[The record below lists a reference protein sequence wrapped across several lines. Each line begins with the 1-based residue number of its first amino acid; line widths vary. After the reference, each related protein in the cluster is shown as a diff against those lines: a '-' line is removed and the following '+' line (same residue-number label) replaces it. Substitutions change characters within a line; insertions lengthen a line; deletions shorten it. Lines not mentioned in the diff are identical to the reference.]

1 MLSRRT
7 IKKVACYTTLTLLSG
22 MILSNIST
30 PVSVN
35 AEENKIK
42 NVIYLIADGM
52 SDSVLTASK
61 YYNDIQDGVLGND
74 KLQMDEIRTGFAK
87 TAWANG
93 PITDSA
99 PAGTALSSG
108 YKTNPG
114 VVGLDTNNIPKATI
128 LEAAEL
134 SGLSTG
140 IISTCEIMHATP
152 GAFTSHS
159 VTRSDYNSI
168 MKQEMYQG
176 MEVVLGGGT
185 KFYEST
191 GGGKRNDGKDLT
203 NNIKELGYDYVTTKE
218 EMNNSTSD
226 KLWGLFAE
234 SDLDYDFDRQTLNNE
249 EQPSLAEMTEKAI
262 DVLDNND
269 KGFFLMVEGSKID
282 WAAHAND
289 PSGTIGDII
298 AFDNAVE
305 VAVNYA
311 KDREDTIVVVTTDHA
326 NSGFSIGN
334 EETTVGYD
342 DLTFEDSVMQ
352 LKDFSLSAE
361 RFTKLIENKS
371 NTEISSLITQYY
383 GYNNISSEEI
393 ELAKEGKINMVM
405 AGRAKLGYT
414 TGGHTGGDVYL
425 GVYAP
430 YGVDKLRGTVDNTEI
445 SQYISEKLRLNL
457 NEATSKL
464 FGNIQELATE
474 LGATFNID
482 RSDVDNPIIVLQKDK
497 VKLNI
502 LANTNIVEVEV
513 EGKDKVKKEL
523 SGVSVIGSEDNA
535 YSSIDEIKEI
545 LLKALEEDKPKD
557 NNNSNNSG
565 NTHNNSNSN
574 TTNTTNSNHN
584 SNANTSTRNNNSS
597 LSNTSSKGNSVKT
610 GQVIGT
616 TLLSLLSA
624 ASAGIGTIA
633 YKRKK
638 K

>member
-1 MLSRRT
+1 MFSKRT
-7 IKKVACYTTLTLLSG
+7 IKKVASYATLTLLSG
-22 MILSNIST
+22 MILSNISA

-35 AEENKIK
+35 AEEKKVK

-87 TAWANG
+87 TSWANG

-114 VVGLDTNNIPKATI
+114 VVGLDTNNIPRATI

-159 VTRSDYNSI
+159 AARSDYNSI
-168 MKQEMYQG
+168 MKQEMYQN

-203 NNIKELGYDYVTTKE
+203 KDIKELGYNYVTTKQ
-218 EMNNSTSD
+218 EMNNSKSD
-226 KLWGLFAE
+226 KLWGLFGE
-234 SDLDYDFDRQTLNNE
+234 SDLDYDFDRQALNNE

-269 KGFFLMVEGSKID
+269 KGFFLMVEGSKVD

-298 AFDNAVE
+298 AFDNAVK
-305 VAVNYA
+305 VAVDYA
-311 KDREDTIVVVTTDHA
+311 KNREDTIVVVTTDHA

-342 DLTFEDSVMQ
+342 NLSFEDSIMQ
-352 LKDFSLSAE
+352 LKGFSLSAE
-361 RFTKLIENKS
+361 RFNKLMENKS
-371 NTEISSLITQYY
+371 DAEISSMITQYY
-383 GYNNISSEEI
+383 GYNNITDEEI
-393 ELAKEGKINMVM
+393 ALAKEGKINKVI
-405 AGRAKLGYT
+405 AGRAKIGYT

-430 YGVDKLRGTVDNTEI
+430 YGVNKLRGTVDNTEI
-445 SQYISEKLRLNL
+445 LKYIEGQLSLNL

-464 FGNIQELATE
+464 FGNVQDLATE
-474 LGATFNID
+474 LGATFSID
-482 RSDVDNPIIVLQKDK
+482 RTDVDNPVIVLQKDK
-497 VKLNI
+497 AKVNI

-523 SGVSVIGSEDNA
+523 SGVSVIASEDNA
-535 YSSIDEIKEI
+535 YSSTDEIKEI
-545 LLKALEEDKPKD
+545 LLSALKEDNSQD
-557 NNNSNNSG
+557 NNNSNNNENKNNVDN
-565 NTHNNSNSN
+565 NTPTENNNSNSN
-574 TTNTTNSNHN
+574 
-584 SNANTSTRNNNSS
+584 NTSNTNNKN
-597 LSNTSSKGNSVKT
+597 NTNKNGSTVKT
-610 GQVIGT
+610 GQIIGT
-616 TLLSLLSA
+616 TLLSLLGA
-624 ASAGIGTIA
+624 ISAGVGAIT

>member
-1 MLSRRT
+1 MFSKRT
-7 IKKVACYTTLTLLSG
+7 IKKVASYATLTLISG
-22 MILSNIST
+22 MILSNISA
-30 PVSVN
+30 PVSVK
-35 AEENKIK
+35 AEEKKVK

-87 TAWANG
+87 TSWANG

-114 VVGLDTNNIPKATI
+114 VIGLDTNNIPRATI

-140 IISTCEIMHATP
+140 VISTCEVMHATP

-159 VTRSDYNSI
+159 ATRSDYNSI
-168 MKQEMYQG
+168 MKQEMYQN

-203 NNIKELGYDYVTTKE
+203 KDIKELGYDYVTTKE
-218 EMNNSTSD
+218 EMNNSKSD

-234 SDLDYDFDRQTLNNE
+234 SDLDYDFDRQALNNE
-249 EQPSLAEMTEKAI
+249 NQPSLAEMTEKAI

-269 KGFFLMVEGSKID
+269 KGFFLMVEGSKVD

-298 AFDNAVE
+298 AFDNAVK
-305 VAVNYA
+305 VAVDYA
-311 KDREDTIVVVTTDHA
+311 KNREDTIVVVTTDHA

-342 DLTFEDSVMQ
+342 DLTFEDSIMQ
-352 LKDFSLSAE
+352 LKGFSLSAE
-361 RFTKLIENKS
+361 RFNKLMENKS
-371 NTEISSLITQYY
+371 DAEISSMITQYY
-383 GYNNISSEEI
+383 GYNNITDEEI
-393 ELAKEGKINMVM
+393 ALAKEGKINMVI
-405 AGRAKLGYT
+405 AGRAKIGYT

-430 YGVDKLRGTVDNTEI
+430 YGVNKLRGTVDNTDI
-445 SQYISEKLRLNL
+445 SKYIEGQLSLNL

-464 FGNIQELATE
+464 FGNVQDLATE
-474 LGATFNID
+474 LGATFSID
-482 RSDVDNPIIVLQKDK
+482 RTDVDNPVIVLQKDK
-497 VKLNI
+497 AKVNI

-523 SGVSVIGSEDNA
+523 SGVSVIASEDNA
-535 YSSIDEIKEI
+535 YSSTDEIKEI
-545 LLKALEEDKPKD
+545 LLSALKEDSSQD
-557 NNNSNNSG
+557 NNNFNNNE
-565 NTHNNSNSN
+565 NTNNVDNNIPTENNNSNSN
-574 TTNTTNSNHN
+574 NN
-584 SNANTSTRNNNSS
+584 NANNKNNANKNGSI
-597 LSNTSSKGNSVKT
+597 VKT
-610 GQVIGT
+610 GQIIGT
-616 TLLSLLSA
+616 TLLSLLGA
-624 ASAGIGTIA
+624 VSAGAGAIT

>member
-1 MLSRRT
+1 
-7 IKKVACYTTLTLLSG
+7 
-22 MILSNIST
+22 
-30 PVSVN
+30 
-35 AEENKIK
+35 
-42 NVIYLIADGM
+42 
-52 SDSVLTASK
+52 
-61 YYNDIQDGVLGND
+61 
-74 KLQMDEIRTGFAK
+74 
-87 TAWANG
+87 
-93 PITDSA
+93 
-99 PAGTALSSG
+99 
-108 YKTNPG
+108 
-114 VVGLDTNNIPKATI
+114 
-128 LEAAEL
+128 
-134 SGLSTG
+134 
-140 IISTCEIMHATP
+140 
-152 GAFTSHS
+152 
-159 VTRSDYNSI
+159 
-168 MKQEMYQG
+168 
-176 MEVVLGGGT
+176 
-185 KFYEST
+185 
-191 GGGKRNDGKDLT
+191 
-203 NNIKELGYDYVTTKE
+203 
-218 EMNNSTSD
+218 MNNSTSN
-226 KLWGLFAE
+226 KLWGLFAQ

-262 DVLDNND
+262 DTLDNND
-269 KGFFLMVEGSKID
+269 KGFFLMIEGSKID

-352 LKDFSLSAE
+352 LKGFSLSAE
-361 RFTKLIENKS
+361 KFTKLIENKS
-371 NTEISSLITQYY
+371 DEEISSLITQYY

-393 ELAKEGKINMVM
+393 ALAKEGKVNMVM

-445 SQYISEKLRLNL
+445 PQYIAEQLGLDL

-464 FGNIQELATE
+464 FGNVQELATE

-482 RSDVDNPIIVLQKDK
+482 RTDVDNPVIVLQKDK

-513 EGKDKVKKEL
+513 DGEDNVKKEL
-523 SGVSVIGSEDNA
+523 SGVSVIASEDNA

-545 LLKALEEDKPKD
+545 LLSSLEEDNSQD

-565 NTHNNSNSN
+565 NITDNNNNSN
-574 TTNTTNSNHN
+574 NS
-584 SNANTSTRNNNSS
+584 NTSTGNNNSS
-597 LSNTSSKGNSVKT
+597 SSNTSNKGNKGNSVKT

-616 TLLSLLSA
+616 TLLSLLGA
-624 ASAGIGTIA
+624 ISAGVGAMT

>member
-35 AEENKIK
+35 AEEKQIK

-61 YYNDIQDGVLGND
+61 YYDDIQDGVLGND

-87 TAWANG
+87 TSWANG

-114 VVGLDTNNIPKATI
+114 VVGLDTNNTPKATI

-140 IISTCEIMHATP
+140 IIATCEIMHATP

-159 VTRSDYNSI
+159 AARSDYNSI
-168 MKQEMYQG
+168 MKQEMYQN

-191 GGGKRNDGKDLT
+191 GGGKRSDGKDLT
-203 NNIKELGYDYVTTKE
+203 NDIKELGYDYITTKE
-218 EMNNSTSD
+218 EMNNSTSN
-226 KLWGLFAE
+226 KLWGLFAQ

-262 DVLDNND
+262 DTLDNND
-269 KGFFLMVEGSKID
+269 KGFFLMIEGSKID

-352 LKDFSLSAE
+352 LKGFSLSAE
-361 RFTKLIENKS
+361 KFTKLIENKS
-371 NTEISSLITQYY
+371 DEEISSLITQYY

-393 ELAKEGKINMVM
+393 ALAKEGKVNMVM

-445 SQYISEKLRLNL
+445 PQYIAEQLGLDL

-464 FGNIQELATE
+464 FGNVKELAAE

-482 RSDVDNPIIVLQKDK
+482 RTDVDNPVIVLQKDK

-513 EGKDKVKKEL
+513 DGEDNVKKEL
-523 SGVSVIGSEDNA
+523 SGVSVIASEDNA

-545 LLKALEEDKPKD
+545 LLSSLEEYNPQNN

-565 NTHNNSNSN
+565 NITDNNNSN
-574 TTNTTNSNHN
+574 NS
-584 SNANTSTRNNNSS
+584 NTSTGNNNASS
-597 LSNTSSKGNSVKT
+597 SNTSNTSNKGNSVKT

-616 TLLSLLSA
+616 TLLSLLGA
-624 ASAGIGTIA
+624 ISAGVGAIT